1 MATNE
6 QILKTRIIHKHDTE
20 EHWNL
25 ATNFVPKQGEL
36 IVYDID
42 ANYNY
47 ERFKIGD
54 GSTLVGG
61 LPFVN
66 GVLTNADIDEVCGN
80 ITYDNAASLLSEIN
94 NIVG

>member
-1 MATNE
+1 MAE
-6 QILKTRIIHKHDTE
+6 KVLSTRIVHKHDTE
-20 EHWNL
+20 AHWNL

-42 ANYNY
+42 ANYSY

-54 GSTLVGG
+54 GSTLVSG

-66 GVLTNADIDEVCGN
+66 DVLTNADIDEVC
-80 ITYDNAASLLSEIN
+80 TDFVLDNATSILNEIN
-94 NIVG
+94 NLIGG